1 MGAAATA
8 TANKEM
14 TVLVV
19 QNMIIVH
26 KARSFTGVA
35 TAAAK

>member
-1 MGAAATA
+1 
-8 TANKEM
+8 M

-35 TAAAK
+35 TAAAKWSW